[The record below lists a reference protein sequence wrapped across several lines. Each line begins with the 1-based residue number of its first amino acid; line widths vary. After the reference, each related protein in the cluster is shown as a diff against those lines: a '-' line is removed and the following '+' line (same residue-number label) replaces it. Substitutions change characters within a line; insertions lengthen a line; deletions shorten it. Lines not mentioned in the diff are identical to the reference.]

1 MKKRTAAMLVCLA
14 VSLATVATA
23 DDQEF
28 VGWMKQTGGTVGKL
42 RKEVEAKAYPDV
54 AKDATALAEIFKN
67 VEDYFAKAHTDDAVA
82 MAQSAQ
88 AVAKQLANAAASG
101 DADAVANTMKGVQAS
116 CAGCHGAHREKLPEG
131 GYKIK

>member
-1 MKKRTAAMLVCLA
+1 MKTPTTAMLICLA
-14 VSLATVATA
+14 TALATVAMA

-28 VGWMKQTGGTVGKL
+28 QGWMKKTGGTVGKL

-54 AKDATALAEIFKN
+54 AKDATELAEIFKS
-67 VEDYFAKAHTDDAVA
+67 VEEYFAKSHTDDAVA

-88 AVAKQLANAAASG
+88 AVARQLATVASSG
-101 DADAVANTMKGVQAS
+101 DADGVANTMKGVQAS
-116 CAGCHGAHREKLPEG
+116 CGGCHTAHREKLPEG

>member
-1 MKKRTAAMLVCLA
+1 MKKRTAAILICLA
-14 VSLATVATA
+14 SALATVAMA

-28 VGWMKQTGGTVGKL
+28 VGWMKKTGGTVGKL

-54 AKDATALAEIFKN
+54 TKDATTLAEIFKD
-67 VEDYFAKAHTDDAVA
+67 VEGYFAKAHVEDAVT
-82 MAQSAQ
+82 MSQSAQ
-88 AVAKQLANAAASG
+88 AVAKQLAEAASSG
-101 DADAVANTMKGVQAS
+101 DADKVAAGLKSVQAS

>member
-1 MKKRTAAMLVCLA
+1 MKKRTAAMILCLA
-14 VSLATVATA
+14 TALATVAIA

-28 VGWMKQTGGTVGKL
+28 VGWMKKTGGTVGKL

-54 AKDATALAEIFKN
+54 AKDATALAEIFKS
-67 VEDYFAKAHTDDAVA
+67 VEGYFAKSHTDDAVA

-88 AVAKQLANAAASG
+88 AVAKQLADAASSG
-101 DADAVANTMKGVQAS
+101 DADAVANTLKGVQAS

>member
-1 MKKRTAAMLVCLA
+1 MKKRTAAILACLA
-14 VSLATVATA
+14 VALTTVAMA

-54 AKDATALAEIFKN
+54 AKDATSLAEIFKN
-67 VEDYFAKAHTDDAVA
+67 VEEYLPKSHTDDSVA

-101 DADAVANTMKGVQAS
+101 DADAVANTM
-116 CAGCHGAHREKLPEG
+116 
-131 GYKIK
+131 

>member
-1 MKKRTAAMLVCLA
+1 MKKRTAAMLICLVA
-14 VSLATVATA
+14 ALATVAMA

-28 VGWMKQTGGTVGKL
+28 QGWMKKTGGTVGKL

-54 AKDATALAEIFKN
+54 AKDATALAEVFKN
-67 VEDYFAKAHTDDAVA
+67 VEDYFAKSHTDDAVA
-82 MAQSAQ
+82 MAQGAR
-88 AVAKQLANAAASG
+88 AVAKQLADAAGSG

-116 CAGCHGAHREKLPEG
+116 CAGCHTAHREKLPEG

>member
-1 MKKRTAAMLVCLA
+1 MKKSTAVLLI
-14 VSLATVATA
+14 SLAAALATLAMA

-28 VGWMKQTGGTVGKL
+28 VGWMKKTGGSVGKI

-54 AKDATALAEIFKN
+54 AKDATALADVFKS
-67 VEDYFAKAHTDDAVA
+67 VEGYFAKSHTDDAVS
-82 MAQSAQ
+82 MAQAAQ
-88 AVAKQLANAAASG
+88 AAAKKLADAAGSG
-101 DADAVANTMKGVQAS
+101 DADAVAAAVKGVQAS

>member
-14 VSLATVATA
+14 TSLATVAMA
-23 DDQEF
+23 EDQEF
-28 VGWMKQTGGTVGKL
+28 VGWMKKTGGTVGKL

-54 AKDATALAEIFKN
+54 AKDATTLAEIFKD
-67 VEDYFAKAHTDDAVA
+67 VEAYFAKSHTDDAVA
-82 MAQSAQ
+82 MSQSAQ
-88 AVAKQLANAAASG
+88 AVAKQLANAASAG